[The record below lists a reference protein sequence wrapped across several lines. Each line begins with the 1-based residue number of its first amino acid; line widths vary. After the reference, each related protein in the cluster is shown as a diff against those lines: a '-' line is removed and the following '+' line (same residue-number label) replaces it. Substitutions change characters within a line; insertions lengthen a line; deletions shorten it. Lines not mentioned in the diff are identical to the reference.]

1 MLPELELKEGWV
13 TVICLLLVNLSVA
26 WAIQAAGWAEGLSVL
41 QSSVLVGGLVG
52 IVLAKSRVP
61 NRIAHLLSLLGG
73 WAWSAYL
80 TSQAIAPASQVPWRL
95 AVIDLDTGLQDFF
108 LTVIQGG
115 SGANNYVFVL
125 LLAFALW
132 IMAYFG
138 AWAVFRWQRVWWAV
152 IVAGVALLLNVN
164 YAQDDLTQYLILFL
178 ISGLLLVVRA
188 NVAVY
193 EQEWR
198 RSQVDYSSDLISST
212 LQAGLVIS
220 IVVILVA
227 WMAPSVLASRP
238 LQPFW
243 DKVAEP
249 WRKLQER
256 SAEVFQNLNY
266 SNPAPLIR
274 MGESRMFFGG
284 PVSLADTPV
293 AEVEARTGRFWRVRV
308 FHDYLG
314 DGWFSNDPDVLLI
327 EENRQEL
334 ALPEFDL
341 RSELTQTVRTVD
353 GLGLG
358 DALIAAGQ
366 PLRASVP
373 LRAAVTL
380 VSQGE
385 EPLGEEPPGEEPESE
400 VFPPTPGD
408 PSVLYSRRALEP
420 GEPYQVISSLTRSD
434 EESLR
439 EAETTYPD
447 WVAPRYLQLPDS
459 LPERVRLLAEQITSG
474 LDTSYDKAK
483 AIETYLRQIPY
494 NLQIQ
499 GPAPGQDGV
508 DYFLFDE
515 QEGYCDYYASAMV
528 VMLRAVDVPARYV
541 RGYVRSQ
548 KEEGVYRL
556 LESDGHAWPEV
567 FFPGYGWVE
576 FEPTGGQPV
585 LLRPRSQDPV
595 SEPNPSR
602 GSGGL
607 DELLD
612 DLDEPHRGGGLA
624 ELETPSPWLLALERL
639 RGLAWILL
647 GCGTAGLL
655 AVLAFRIYRERQ
667 LAGLSAAERAYA
679 QLVSWARR
687 LLHLEPMAHQTPH
700 EYAGLVARAV
710 PQGRLVVEEI
720 AGYYVQERFGGR
732 EIPAQQPDGA
742 WEQAWSAI
750 WRRWIAQRLERFR
763 RIWWKLVP
771 PKDLAEG

>member
-1 MLPELELKEGWV
+1 MLPELELREGWV
-13 TVICLLLVNLSVA
+13 TVICLLLVFLCVA
-26 WAIQAAGWAEGLSVL
+26 WAIQAAGWAEGLSAL
-41 QSSVLVGGLVG
+41 QSAVLVGGLLG
-52 IVLAKSRVP
+52 IVLAKSRTP
-61 NRIAHLLSLLGG
+61 NRMAHLLSLLGG
-73 WAWSAYL
+73 WAWSTYL
-80 TSQAIAPASQVPWRL
+80 TGQAIARATQMPWRL
-95 AVIDLDTGLQDFF
+95 AIIDLDGGLQDFF
-108 LTVIQGG
+108 LAVIQGG
-115 SGANNYVFVL
+115 SGADNYVFVL
-125 LLAFALW
+125 LLSFSLW

-152 IVAGVALLLNVN
+152 IVSGVALLLNVN
-164 YAQDDLTQYLILFL
+164 YAQDDMTQYLILFL

-188 NVAVY
+188 NVAIY

-198 RSQVDYSSDLISST
+198 RAQVGYSSDLISST

-220 IVVILVA
+220 VVVILVA

-243 DKVAEP
+243 DRVAEP

-284 PVSLADTPV
+284 PVSLPDTPV
-293 AEVEARTGRFWRVRV
+293 ADVEARNGRYWRVRV

-334 ALPEFDL
+334 AFPDFEL
-341 RSELTQTVRTVD
+341 RSELTQTVRTYE
-353 GLGLG
+353 GLVPG

-380 VSQGE
+380 VNQGE
-385 EPLGEEPPGEEPESE
+385 GLVGEEPEGDVS
-400 VFPPTPGD
+400 PPALGD
-408 PSVLYSRRALEP
+408 PSVLQSRRSLEP
-420 GEPYQVISSLTRSD
+420 GEAYQVVSSLTEAD

-439 EAETTYPD
+439 EAGTTYPD

-459 LPERVRLLAEQITSG
+459 LPERVRLLAAQITNG
-474 LDTSYDKAK
+474 LDAPYDKAK

-494 NLQIQ
+494 NLRIQ

-541 RGYVRSQ
+541 RGYASMQR
-548 KEEGVYRL
+548 EEGVYRL
-556 LESDGHAWPEV
+556 LESDAHAWPEV
-567 FFPGYGWVE
+567 FFPSYGWVE

-607 DELLD
+607 DELPD

-624 ELETPSPWLLALERL
+624 ELETPSPFLLTLERL
-639 RGLAWILL
+639 RGVAWALL
-647 GCGTAGLL
+647 GFGTVGLI

-667 LAGLSAAERAYA
+667 LAGLSSAERAYF
-679 QLVSWARR
+679 QLVSWVHR
-687 LLHLEPMAHQTPH
+687 LLGLQPMAHQTPH
-700 EYAGLVARAV
+700 EYAGVVAETV
-710 PQGRLVVEEI
+710 PQGRLAVEEI

-732 EIPAQQPDGA
+732 EISAEQADGA
-742 WEQAWSAI
+742 WAQAWSAL
-750 WRRWIAQRLERFR
+750 WRRWIARRTERLR

-771 PKDLAEG
+771 PRDLAEE